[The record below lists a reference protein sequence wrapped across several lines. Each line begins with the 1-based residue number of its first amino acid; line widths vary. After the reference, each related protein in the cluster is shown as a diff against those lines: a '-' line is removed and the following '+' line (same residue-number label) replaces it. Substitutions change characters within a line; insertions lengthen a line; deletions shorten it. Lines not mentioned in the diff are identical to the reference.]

1 MVITEVSQEADAVPT
16 TLNDRTISHT
26 VEITI
31 ADIAH
36 DGTVV
41 GLNLQHASAQ
51 RVQDPRLS
59 LKLT

>member
-1 MVITEVSQEADAVPT
+1 M
-16 TLNDRTISHT
+16 
-26 VEITI
+26 EIDI